1 MALTELSSPE
11 ALQSF
16 KSSNANALICFSATW
31 CGPCKAAK
39 PQLEA
44 LASEYQS
51 TGGAV
56 AVGIAYEHNLGDAVH
71 SNNIRAFPT
80 YVLFVDGTEKGRVEG
95 VNFDGIRRMVDEA
108 GCKKKDLGVGHS
120 LGGAATAAS
129 AEDAR
134 AARLAKLGAP
144 ARAAPPPAPASASES
159 VADDDSKP
167 AAAVKDVEMEDA
179 ADIASG
185 EEKPTDAAA
194 AAADESMVEADAAA
208 EEEKTEMVDPTESLN
223 KEHLDALTS
232 SMGFTL
238 IRAQKGL
245 LNGNGGTV
253 EGAVEWLMQ
262 HQDDADIDEPIPFV
276 PKAGGGGGAGGGV
289 AQSYKCNECGKILSN
304 MANLELHANK
314 TGHSDF
320 EESTKAVKP
329 LTAEEKANK
338 VEEIKALL
346 KAKRTEREEAEKAQS
361 IESEKAR
368 RFMGQEMAKTREQM
382 EREALK
388 RDALMRKKEKEA
400 ARRERE
406 RLRAE
411 IAKDKLERQ
420 ANKGKLKT
428 TLGADG
434 YNPSAVQ
441 YDVADLAEGVVAPK
455 KAFKADPKKID
466 EYIKKVSSYRAGGD
480 GQKCLKILLAYVGNV
495 VDKPEEEKFRSIN
508 TENKAFKTKVK
519 PFLGAKALLVA
530 VGFKQN
536 EAGDALVLKEDADRD
551 TLKETKAKLEAA
563 YAAY

>member
-167 AAAVKDVEMEDA
+167 AATVKDVEMEDA

-346 KAKRTEREEAEKAQS
+346 KAKRTEREEAEKAES

>member
-329 LTAEEKANK
+329 LTAEEKAKK

-466 EYIKKVSSYRAGGD
+466 EYITKVSSYKAGGD

>member
-346 KAKRTEREEAEKAQS
+346 KAKRTEREEAEKAES